1 MTLKMIDPED
11 ASLAVKNEFNAS
23 KAAFG
28 FVPGLHKGLANSLPA
43 FTAYK
48 QLHEHFQNTSFN
60 PTELTVVWQTIN
72 FYHQCH
78 YCLPAH
84 TGIAHMMKVD
94 PAVIDALHAG
104 HALDDAKLR
113 TLQETT
119 HAMVDQRGR
128 LSAEQ
133 EAAFRAAG
141 YGDQQLV
148 EIVLGVAQKTISN
161 YVNHLADTPVDA
173 PFEKFVKSA

>member
-1 MTLKMIDPED
+1 MTLRMIEPTE
-11 ASLAVKNEFNAS
+11 ATGVLEHEFNAS

-28 FVPGLHKGLANSLPA
+28 FVPGLHKGLANSMPA

-48 QLHEHFQNTSFN
+48 QLHEHFQNTSFD

-72 FYHQCH
+72 YYHQCH

-84 TGIAHMMKVD
+84 TGIAYMMKVD
-94 PAVIDALHAG
+94 PAIIEALQEGRTLDDPKLHA
-104 HALDDAKLR
+104 
-113 TLQETT
+113 LQATT
-119 HAMVDQRGR
+119 YAMVDQRGR
-128 LSAEQ
+128 LTPEQ

-148 EIVLGVAQKTISN
+148 EIVLGLAQKTISN
-161 YVNHLADTPVDA
+161 FVNHLADTPVDA